1 MIKGNM
7 FDVFDIYFSD
17 GQKISMVAKDV
28 DSACALAQYSH
39 PQKQIVEAQEITC
52 YDYDN

>member
-7 FDVFDIYFSD
+7 FDVFAIYFSD

-28 DSACALAQYSH
+28 DTACALAQYSH
-39 PQKQIVEAQEITC
+39 PQKQIVKAQEITC
-52 YDYDN
+52 YDYGN